1 MRIALILAHPSAVS
15 FCATLADDCAEVLR
29 AAGGEVVVRD
39 LYRMGFDPCLSAAE
53 LPGSVGH
60 GPRADVV
67 AERAIL
73 ADVDSYLLVY
83 PLWFNAPPA
92 MLKGYVDRVL
102 SGGFGFAPTAHGAD
116 PLLVGKTLVSV
127 TTSGAPDAHLAAT
140 GALNMLT
147 RAFDLHL
154 CGMTGLRFVD
164 HQHIGGVGPD
174 MTETYA
180 QERRGQVRAMLAREL
195 LGHEGD

>member
-1 MRIALILAHPSAVS
+1 MRIALILAHPSPLS
-15 FCATLADDCAEVLR
+15 FGVTLAGDCAEVLR
-29 AAGGEVVVRD
+29 AAGVEVVVRD
-39 LYRMGFDPCLSAAE
+39 LYRMNFDPCLAAEE
-53 LPGSVGH
+53 LPGAK

-67 AERAIL
+67 AERAML
-73 ADVDSYLLVY
+73 ADADGYLFVY

-116 PLLVGKTLVSV
+116 PLLVGKTLISV
-127 TTSGAPDAHLAAT
+127 TTSGAPDAHLDKT

-147 RAFDLHL
+147 RSFDLHL

-174 MTETYA
+174 MSEAYA
-180 QERRGQVRAMLAREL
+180 QERRGQVRAMLAREV
-195 LGHEGD
+195 LGQEED